1 MQRMLSN
8 GETVEIIG
16 RVLNTYVEEFTQALD
31 RVYKDGDDIKFVSVL
46 KAFSEGVGSEIMIA
60 KTLKKVATGLGLE
73 REVEND
79 LEFFLDDEG
88 KSNAQRG
95 NAIIKELKDM
105 YERGMSGE
113 EAADAIVAKFPEDV
127 QLIEQIVNSILGI
140 QNAQR
145 N

>member
-16 RVLNTYVEEFTQALD
+16 RVLNKYVEEFTQVLD
-31 RVYKDGDDIKFVSVL
+31 RVHKDGDDIKFVSVL
-46 KAFSEGVGSEIMIA
+46 KAFAEGVGSDIRIA
-60 KTLKKVATGLGLE
+60 KTLKKVASSLGLE
-73 REVEND
+73 KEVEND

-88 KSNAQRG
+88 RRDVQRG
-95 NAIIKELKDM
+95 DAIIKELKDM

-113 EAADAIVAKFPEDV
+113 EAAKAMVAKFPDDI
-127 QLIEQIVNSILGI
+127 QLITEIIDSILGMA
-140 QNAQR
+140 NAQR